1 MALEPTPE
9 SIAAFVRGP
18 SRRLSSSIGLGWENI
33 AVERHLIEQSDKPE
47 AEISQYIIT
56 LASGPHVLAGH
67 RAGPH
72 GHLSPYL
79 KPPGT
84 LNVNVEGFVPAVYP
98 STQTDLI
105 VCALNPVLV
114 GEIAVERGLPRTS
127 KLRERRD
134 FRDKALGSLIS
145 LIEEEAKSSGAS
157 GRLYMDHLIHALTLR
172 LLALDVRSDDGFTL
186 SNSLSHPRLHRVV
199 ERMEADLGTNL
210 DLKTLAVESGYSISH
225 FLRMFQAAMGC
236 TPFRYLSQ
244 LRVKRAQAMM
254 INKNIRL
261 IDVALECGFSSHS
274 QLSRVF
280 RQVIGVTPS
289 EYRRNI

>member
-1 MALEPTPE
+1 MALEPTTE

-67 RAGPH
+67 RARPR

-114 GEIAVERGLPRTS
+114 GEIAVERGLPRTF

-134 FRDKALGSLIS
+134 FRDKALCS

-157 GRLYMDHLIHALTLR
+157 GRLYIDHLIHALTLR
-172 LLALDVRSDDGFTL
+172 
-186 SNSLSHPRLHRVV
+186 
-199 ERMEADLGTNL
+199 
-210 DLKTLAVESGYSISH
+210 
-225 FLRMFQAAMGC
+225 
-236 TPFRYLSQ
+236 
-244 LRVKRAQAMM
+244 
-254 INKNIRL
+254 
-261 IDVALECGFSSHS
+261 
-274 QLSRVF
+274 
-280 RQVIGVTPS
+280 PS
-289 EYRRNI
+289 CS